1 MINKKIIQTININD
15 WDIETDTG
23 WVPINALH
31 ITIEYDVYKICTE
44 TNKVLRCADNHIIFD
59 DKYNEKFV
67 KDLSIGDIIKT
78 RHGNERIKEIK
89 KENVKETMYD
99 FELCDESNHRYLTND
114 ILSHNT
120 YVMQKVAEL
129 LDVPFAICDATTL
142 TEAGYVGDDVESVLV
157 KLYQNAGQDVDKTQR
172 GIIFI
177 DEIDKI
183 ARKGDNPSITRDV
196 SGEGVQQGLLKIIEG
211 SVIGIPPHGGR
222 KHPDQDLVYIDT
234 KDILFI
240 CAGAF
245 EGIEKKIGQRLNQ
258 QAVGYNASS
267 QRRLNDSELLS
278 KVTPQDLRS
287 FGLIPEIIGRLP
299 VITHTDQLDEQALI
313 DILTK
318 PEDSI
323 IKQYTSLME
332 LDGCELKFDDDALSY
347 IAKEALKAKTGA
359 RALRYIMDKVM
370 TDTMFEVPT
379 SGQKAAIFSLDDV
392 KKIFEADT

>member
-1 MINKKIIQTININD
+1 MTCNICGKEITPGEPY
-15 WDIETDTG
+15 IEGKDAYVCTNCVARIGKMWAKTVG
-23 WVPINALH
+23 
-31 ITIEYDVYKICTE
+31 IEVWEPSKEVSTE
-44 TNKVLRCADNHIIFD
+44 
-59 DKYNEKFV
+59 EKPLL
-67 KDLSIGDIIKT
+67 KP
-78 RHGNERIKEIK
+78 KEIK
-89 KENVKETMYD
+89 EWLDKYVIGQDDYKKKISVAIYNHYKRIGKQLDVNVKKNNCIV
-99 FELCDESNHRYLTND
+99 LGKSG
-114 ILSHNT
+114 SGKT

-196 SGEGVQQGLLKIIEG
+196 SGEGVQQGLLKMIEG

-299 VITHTDQLDEQALI
+299 VITHTDELDKDALKK
-313 DILTK
+313 ILIE

-323 IKQYTSLME
+323 IKQYEAMLK
-332 LDGCELKFDDDALSY
+332 LDGKSLNIDSDALDK
-347 IAKEALKAKTGA
+347 IAEMALEAGTGA
-359 RALRYIMDKVM
+359 RGLQHIMSDVMDEEMYELPSSEDTQCHITLKKV
-370 TDTMFEVPT
+370 EERI
-379 SGQKAAIFSLDDV
+379 AA
-392 KKIFEADT
+392 

>member
-1 MINKKIIQTININD
+1 MTCNICGKEINTGEPY
-15 WDIETDTG
+15 IEGKDC
-23 WVPINALH
+23 
-31 ITIEYDVYKICTE
+31 YICT
-44 TNKVLRCADNHIIFD
+44 KCVDNIGHIWAKSAGIEI
-59 DKYNEKFV
+59 YSPEPQEE
-67 KDLSIGDIIKT
+67 LT
-78 RHGNERIKEIK
+78 RPLLKPQEIK
-89 KENVKETMYD
+89 DYLD
-99 FELCDESNHRYLTND
+99 RFIIGQDEYKKKLAIAVYNHYKMLAHPEAKIHQDNLLIVGPSGSGKTCA
-114 ILSHNT
+114 
-120 YVMQKVAEL
+120 VQKVSEL

-196 SGEGVQQGLLKIIEG
+196 SGEGVQQGLLKMIEG
-211 SVIGIPPHGGR
+211 SVVGIPPHGGR

-234 KDILFI
+234 TNILFI

-245 EGIEKKIGQRLNQ
+245 EGIEKRIGQRLNQ
-258 QAVGYNASS
+258 QAIGYDV
-267 QRRLNDSELLS
+267 QS
-278 KVTPQDLRS
+278 KKRMTDEQLIANVTPQDLRS

-323 IKQYTSLME
+323 IKQYTSLMK